1 VVDCVVLLPKARDV
15 HPGVASRVLELL
27 AELARVSEDKI
38 MPYFDDIMQII
49 IETLL
54 DQRNSLK
61 RESALR
67 ALGMLVTNTGNVI
80 TPYLDYPNLLG
91 ILIGI
96 LKMETSVLIR
106 REVVKV
112 IGILGAI
119 DPYKVCVKRL
129 MVLDVEF

>member
-1 VVDCVVLLPKARDV
+1 
-15 HPGVASRVLELL
+15 
-27 AELARVSEDKI
+27 

-67 ALGMLVTNTGNVI
+67 ALGMLVTNTGTVI
-80 TPYLDYPNLLG
+80 QPYLTYPNLLG
-91 ILIGI
+91 ILIGL
-96 LKMETSVLIR
+96 LKMEQSVVIR

-119 DPYKVCVKRL
+119 DPYKVYLFLC
-129 MVLDVEF
+129 

>member
-1 VVDCVVLLPKARDV
+1 
-15 HPGVASRVLELL
+15 
-27 AELARVSEDKI
+27 

-54 DQRNSLK
+54 DQRNGFK

-67 ALGMLVTNTGNVI
+67 ALGMLVTNTGAVI
-80 TPYLDYPNLLG
+80 EPYLTYPNLLG
-91 ILIGI
+91 ILLGI
-96 LKMETSVLIR
+96 LKMEQSVLIR

-119 DPYKVCVKRL
+119 DPYKVWGVFVMRCRLLEVKRL
-129 MVLDVEF
+129 TRGLIGIFHLG